1 MKMLVRTYRSATSTH
16 ADICIIDII
25 PSCCQ
30 TNITHTRQSTRALNR
45 SAVAPRNEPQAV
57 WLCVTHRTFLPY
69 GSYETVKIDYV
80 NLTLYLPERMC
91 SYIPH
96 TKNNLLALREPQAVW
111 LCVTHRTFLP
121 HGSYETVKIDY
132 VNLRLY
138 LSERMCS
145 YIPHTKNNLL
155 VLCSKNSNKQHAKQS
170 QSDSQSQGDEVD
182 DDFLTKIIDYLTNSL
197 TGDEVDDE
205 RTPKQI
211 QSDITHLLQMVHQD
225 SQHMS
230 RGKLETFI
238 KKKTDDETPRSA
250 QDDNIINKSRNP
262 TATYVDLNNPNETS
276 HAPEYH
282 MLQNTILLSSWPLHR
297 KVTWKLRSQ
306 PNLPSSRSLHR
317 NTWKLKLNTYRP
329 HPRKIRIIAPSNM
342 DRPYLLKEKEK
353 LTIITMM
360 MKSNTQDSESSS
372 LASINYQIDD
382 DQ

>member
-16 ADICIIDII
+16 VDICIIDII

-30 TNITHTRQSTRALNR
+30 TNITHTRQITRALNR
-45 SAVAPRNEPQAV
+45 SAVAPVTGPQAV

-80 NLTLYLPERMC
+80 NLRLYLSERMY

-96 TKNNLLALREPQAVW
+96 TKNNLIALCEPQAVW
-111 LCVTHRTFLP
+111 LCVTHQTFLP
-121 HGSYETVKIDY
+121 HDSYEIFKIDY

-138 LSERMCS
+138 LSERKCS
-145 YIPHTKNNLL
+145 YVPHIKNNLL
-155 VLCSKNSNKQHAKQS
+155 FLCSKNAKRQHAKS
-170 QSDSQSQGDEVD
+170 QSDTQSQGDV
-182 DDFLTKIIDYLTNSL
+182 LTKIIDYLTNSL
-197 TGDEVDDE
+197 TGDTVDDE

-211 QSDITHLLQMVHQD
+211 QSDITHLLQMAHQD

-262 TATYVDLNNPNETS
+262 TATYVDLNNPYEISQTRKIKKRAS
-276 HAPEYH
+276 S
-282 MLQNTILLSSWPLHR
+282 LLSSWPLHR